1 MLLGG
6 YILTELIHKSPINN
20 NSSYKW
26 KAFAAIAISASTQV
40 LMMSMVFVALS
51 AIAEYYAITLRAVA
65 WVVIAQNLAI
75 SALMMP
81 MGRMA
86 DIIGWKKVHL
96 IGLTISAVGCVI
108 TAMAPSFEIMLFAR
122 VFMAIGISMSTAVG
136 SAMVVAVFP
145 SEERGKAIG
154 SHSTAVAIGGASGPI
169 FAGIVLN
176 IFSWQALFWIIII
189 PIVIAFI
196 AGYFI
201 LDDRKLNQF
210 RTDEKIPFDFIG
222 ALLSGT
228 TIVILAL
235 TINNPLNVSWF
246 SPLIIGGSALVFLL
260 FYCFVVWELKTS
272 HPMFNLQMFNSGT
285 FSKATLARFS
295 GFMSTTTFRLL
306 VPIYLISLRGLNEGT
321 AGSLIFLTSIGM
333 AISAQTSGR
342 LTDRFGSR
350 PFTILGFSILIISS
364 IGMLFINESTS
375 LLTIAILLLIQG
387 LSHGTWGVPNNSQI
401 MGSVPTSVL
410 GSVGAFSNLTR
421 NVGNVTGQALASAL
435 VVAVM
440 ATQGFDIPLSELQST
455 LGASKAFLDG
465 WRLACIAAILL
476 SIVSLIVSTVT
487 QPNFEKTNNREPQP
501 SAKT

>member
-1 MLLGG
+1 M
-6 YILTELIHKSPINN
+6 IELIRKLPINN
-20 NSSYKW
+20 NSNYKW
-26 KAFAAIAISASTQV
+26 KAFIAIAISASTQV
-40 LMMSMVFVALS
+40 LSISMVFVALS
-51 AIAEYYAITLRAVA
+51 AIAEYYSITLRAVA

-81 MGRMA
+81 MGRLA

-96 IGLTISAVGCVI
+96 IGLIISAVGCAL

-122 VFMAIGISMSTAVG
+122 VFMAVGISMSTAVG
-136 SAMVVAVFP
+136 SAMIVAVFP

-154 SHSTAVAIGGASGPI
+154 SHTTAVAIGGASGPI

-176 IFSWQALFWIIII
+176 LFTWQALFWIIII

-196 AGYFI
+196 AGYFL

-210 RTDEKIPFDFIG
+210 RTDERIPFDFIG

-228 TIVILAL
+228 AVVALAL

-246 SPLIIGGSALVFLL
+246 SPLIIGGSIIVFLL
-260 FYCFVVWELKTS
+260 FYSFVLWELKTS
-272 HPMFNLQMFNSGT
+272 HPMFNLRMFNSAT
-285 FSKATLARFS
+285 FSKATIARFS

-306 VPIYLISLRGLNEGT
+306 IPIYLISLRGLNEGA
-321 AGSLIFLTSIGM
+321 AGSLIFLTSVGM
-333 AISAQTSGR
+333 AIAAQSSGR
-342 LTDRFGSR
+342 LSDRFGSR

-375 LLTIAILLLIQG
+375 LLVIAILLLIQG

-410 GSVGAFSNLTR
+410 GTVGAFSNLTR
-421 NVGNVTGQALASAL
+421 NVGNVTGQALTSAL

-440 ATQGFDIPLSELQST
+440 TTQGFDIPLSELQST

-465 WRLACIAAILL
+465 WRLACIAAILF
-476 SIVSLIVSTVT
+476 SVVSLIVSIITR
-487 QPNFEKTNNREPQP
+487 PNFEKINSTQP
-501 SAKT
+501 K